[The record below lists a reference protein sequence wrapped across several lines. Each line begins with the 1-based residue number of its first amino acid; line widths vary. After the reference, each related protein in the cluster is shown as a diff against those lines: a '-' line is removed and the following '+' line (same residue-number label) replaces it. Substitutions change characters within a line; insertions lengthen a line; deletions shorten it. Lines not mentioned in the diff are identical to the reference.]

1 MIWIY
6 YEIVFSHKIKLFLM
20 YFLIILPILNHFVLF
35 LYYYLE
41 KCLIVSKVKDSLNIY
56 VVIKSR
62 VMFETSK

>member
-1 MIWIY
+1 
-6 YEIVFSHKIKLFLM
+6 M